1 MGSLF
6 KQIYRYTHPRSY
18 RHNENLWPY
27 MKIKRATTG
36 EINSLHYRGKKIPI
50 VNLSALR
57 NAFSGPIVLAASGP
71 SINEINF
78 DNHPSIPAMGVN
90 GAWFLDNVL
99 NFSLYTIV
107 DMGFFDKKP
116 EIIAQIINNPKVT
129 LFTTA
134 HGIARIFDGYGLDN
148 THCQLALIEDAAFRI
163 HQASLKPSELKKT
176 YQNTSGHHFP
186 DYRDDIG
193 FATNICNGIFDAG
206 TVVYWALQ
214 IIFFLGFEKIF
225 ILGLDMNNFNKPRF
239 YESDNNKLPTDLE
252 GMVDNIIF
260 PALLHANNVLEENNR
275 KAFNLSINSSVPNEI
290 FQKVSYDDAFF
301 KKD

>member
-6 KQIYRYTHPRSY
+6 KQIYRYTHPRTF

-27 MKIKRATTG
+27 MKISRATTG
-36 EINSLHYRGKKIPI
+36 EINTLQYRGKKIPI
-50 VNLSALR
+50 VDLSALR
-57 NAFSGPIVLAASGP
+57 NTFSGPIILAASGP

-78 DNHPSIPAMGVN
+78 DRHPSIPLMGVN
-90 GAWFLDNVL
+90 GAWFLDDAL
-99 NFSLYTIV
+99 RFSLYTIV

-134 HGIARIFDGYGLDN
+134 HGIARIIDGFGIEN
-148 THCQLALIEDAAFRI
+148 THCRLALIENAAFRI
-163 HQASLKPSELKKT
+163 HQASLKPFELKKT
-176 YQNTSGHHFP
+176 YKNSIGIHFP
-186 DYRDDIG
+186 DNRDDIG
-193 FATNICNGIFDAG
+193 FATDICSGIFDAG

-214 IIFFLGFEKIF
+214 IISYLGFDEIF
-225 ILGLDMNNFNKPRF
+225 ILGLDMNNFDKPRF
-239 YESDNNKLPTDLE
+239 YESNNNKIPTDLE

-260 PALLHANNVLEENNR
+260 PALHHAKNVLKEN
-275 KAFNLSINSSVPNEI
+275 KIKVINLSINSSVPNEI